1 LDQPKLCNWVKY
13 RETFAVENY
22 MHLFKDL
29 LQALADRW
37 APKLQSNKRAD
48 QLSDSEG
55 DGDDDSDE

>member
-13 RETFAVENY
+13 RETFAIENY

-37 APKLQSNKRAD
+37 APKLQSGE
-48 QLSDSEG
+48 LSDSENE
-55 DGDDDSDE
+55 DDDDNDE